1 MPDDMM
7 HFWFPNL
14 GSIMHLDFLI
24 NETARSHAKGARV
37 EVCAHLAIS
46 QKNMFSEPFWPDEGL
61 QYGL

>member
-46 QKNMFSEPFWPDEGL
+46 QKNMFSEPF
-61 QYGL
+61 